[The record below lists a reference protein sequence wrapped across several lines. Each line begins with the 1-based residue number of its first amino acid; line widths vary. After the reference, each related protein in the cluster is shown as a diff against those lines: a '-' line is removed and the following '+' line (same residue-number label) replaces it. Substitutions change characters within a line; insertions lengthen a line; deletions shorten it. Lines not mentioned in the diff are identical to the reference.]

1 MGFPQETDEEF
12 EKSLAFA
19 KKISFAE
26 THIFPYSRRPTTVAD
41 KMKGQLDR
49 KTKHSRAAQM
59 ADVCNETKALY
70 LKSLVG
76 TVQEVLF
83 EKENKPSVAS
93 RSCAKLCYREDS
105 KGQRGRFFASAAFK
119 DRDNLVRW
127 RVLLRKTYMS
137 TKKRTANAILFR
149 YIRFFCAQPSF
160 ARIISFIFPGFSLAL

>member
-1 MGFPQETDEEF
+1 MVGFPQETDEEF

-83 EKENKPSVAS
+83 EKETSSQWHQGHAPNYVTVKIPRTSEEVS
-93 RSCAKLCYREDS
+93 LRRQLLEIEITSSDGEFCYGKL
-105 KGQRGRFFASAAFK
+105 
-119 DRDNLVRW
+119 
-127 RVLLRKTYMS
+127 
-137 TKKRTANAILFR
+137 I
-149 YIRFFCAQPSF
+149 
-160 ARIISFIFPGFSLAL
+160 